1 MYSSLKKISSALAV
15 MAYLT
20 VPSYAQQQ
28 ANTPTEST
36 TPNSPPKA
44 IRVIRI
50 ENDGKVSVDNDVLKG
65 NSALI
70 SSLSCHK
77 PSKPFL
83 GISVGNGAQ
92 QGVTVVAVT
101 PESAADKAGLQQGD
115 IIITI
120 DGKELHS
127 PQEVTEM
134 IQSKKVGDNISVLF
148 SRDGKPNTVSAVLG
162 EKQTNIRMIT
172 RRFSGDEK
180 DLQREKS
187 AELAMVEDVNTST
200 WTDND
205 GTSVEITTSAEKDG
219 SVKKNV
225 IILKNKMH
233 GDMAKELENLR
244 IELPDN
250 IKGLVD
256 KEIRMVKI
264 IRTKTANPCEELQ
277 ELKSNPL
284 LGVYIAGNFR
294 HNVFV
299 ESTMK
304 SMGAEAVGLQRG
316 DIITSIEGTPVK
328 NYNELRK
335 EITKHAPGDR
345 VAVTYKR
352 DAEEKTV
359 YVLLSS
365 QAETKPE
372 LVKDLEMQCV
382 ENPLP
387 KSGVEQSTTQDID
400 NSISVYPNP
409 THGLSTIRFTSSGT
423 EQLAVSVTDM
433 EGREVMTMN
442 HPASIGAVEIPL
454 DVTELSSGMYMVSIS
469 QNGQT
474 YTERII
480 VE

>member
-50 ENDGKVSVDNDVLKG
+50 ENDGKVIVDNDVLKG
-65 NSALI
+65 NTALLN
-70 SSLSCHK
+70 SLSCHK

-83 GISVGNGAQ
+83 GVSVGNGAQ

-101 PESAADKAGLQQGD
+101 PESAAEKAGLQQGD

-127 PQEVTEM
+127 PQELTEM

-148 SRDGKPNTVSAVLG
+148 SRDGKPNTVSVVLG

-180 DLQREKS
+180 DIQSEKL
-187 AELAMVEDVNTST
+187 AELAMVENGNTAT

-233 GDMAKELENLR
+233 GDMSKELENLR

-250 IKGLVD
+250 IKELVD

-277 ELKSNPL
+277 ELTSNPL
-284 LGVYIAGNFR
+284 LGVYITT
-294 HNVFV
+294 NVRDAVFI
-299 ESTMK
+299 ENTMK
-304 SMGAEAVGLQRG
+304 SLGAENAGIQRG
-316 DIITSIEGTPVK
+316 DIITSIDGIAIK
-328 NYNELRK
+328 NYNQLRR
-335 EITKHAPGDR
+335 EITKHVPGER

-352 DAEEKTV
+352 NNEDKTV

-372 LVKDLEMQCV
+372 IVQNLEQQCADKSM
-382 ENPLP
+382 P
-387 KSGVEQSTTQDID
+387 KAGIEQATSPNNDNGV
-400 NSISVYPNP
+400 SVYPNP
-409 THGLSTIRFTSSGT
+409 TFGLSTIRFTSQT
-423 EQLAVSVTDM
+423 ADPLSVTVTNM

>member
-28 ANTPTEST
+28 ANTPAEAM
-36 TPNSPPKA
+36 TPNSSPKT

-50 ENDGKVSVDNDVLKG
+50 ENDGKVIVDNDVLKG
-65 NSALI
+65 NTALLN
-70 SSLSCHK
+70 SLSCHK

-83 GISVGNGAQ
+83 GVSLGNGAQ
-92 QGVTVVAVT
+92 QGVAVIAVT
-101 PESAADKAGLQQGD
+101 PESAAEKAGLQQGD

-180 DLQREKS
+180 DLQSEKS

-250 IKGLVD
+250 IKELVD

-372 LVKDLEMQCV
+372 LVKDLEMECA

-387 KSGVEQSTTQDID
+387 KSGVEQATTQDAD
-400 NSISVYPNP
+400 NNISVYPNP